1 MLSMRKHMAPLR
13 LSTRT
18 AVLSALLALSSV
30 EAHAQDAAQP
40 EQPAQAAEQPAAPA
54 GAQPSGPAVPQPEWE
69 KVCGVIK
76 EQRECH
82 TGRARLAA
90 TGQRLVEFKI
100 IERGDKKLLHVSVP
114 PVALIQPGIQLQID
128 QDEPTGMKYVLCT
141 PNECIALG
149 EINADFVGK
158 LKQGGTLVVSM
169 ANHQGKKL
177 NFDISLAGFTAIYDG
192 PGMDPS
198 EAQAKQQKLEDE
210 LKRKAD
216 AARQQLLQLQQQ
228 QSSTQ

>member
-18 AVLSALLALSSV
+18 AVLSALLALYSV
-30 EAHAQDAAQP
+30 EAQAQDAAQP
-40 EQPAQAAEQPAAPA
+40 EQPAPAVEQPAALE
-54 GAQPSGPAVPQPEWE
+54 GADPSGPAVPQPEWE

-149 EINADFVGK
+149 EINAEFVAK
-158 LKQGGTLVVSM
+158 LKQGNTLVVSM

-177 NFDISLAGFTAIYDG
+177 NFDIGLGGFTATYDG